1 MEPRAY
7 SASPV
12 GLNFLVVDSTWLR
25 GSVVLDPDLPI
36 SDVHADVQSLAVE
49 VSHSFNVFG
58 DLARVTAA
66 LPYSRA
72 EVTGMVFEQ
81 QGQAKRSGLANAL
94 FKLSVNLRG
103 NPAMSLEEFLVAPH
117 RTIVG
122 ASVSAVAPVG
132 QYYDTKLINIGT
144 HRWAFKPEIGISFP
158 KGSWYM
164 DAYAGAWLFTANR
177 DFYPGNATRTQDPVL
192 TIQGH
197 VTYEFRPR
205 LWVAV
210 DGTWYRGGSTRVDAA
225 DASPGL
231 NNSRAGVTVSMPVA
245 RSSVKVAYS
254 SGVTARVGG
263 NFRLISLAWQMSWLS
278 PRWAGR

>member
-12 GLNFLVVDSTWLR
+12 GLNFLVVGSTWLR

-36 SDVHADVQSLAVE
+36 SDVQADVQSFAVE
-49 VSHSFNVFG
+49 VSHSFNLFG
-58 DLARVTAA
+58 DLARATAV

-72 EVTGMVFEQ
+72 DVTGMVFEQ
-81 QGQAKRSGLANAL
+81 QEEAKRSGLANAL

-103 NPAMSLEEFLVAPH
+103 NPAMSPEEFLAAPH

-132 QYYDTKLINIGT
+132 QYYDTKLINLGT
-144 HRWAFKPEIGISFP
+144 HRWAFKPEMGISIP
-158 KGSWYM
+158 KGSWYL
-164 DAYAGAWLFTANR
+164 DAYVGAWFFTANR

-210 DGTWYRGGSTRVDAA
+210 DGTSYRGGSTRVDAA
-225 DASPGL
+225 NASPSL
-231 NNSRAGVTVSMPVA
+231 NNSRAGLTASMPVA
-245 RSSVKVAYS
+245 RYSVKVTYS

-263 NFRLISLAWQMSWLS
+263 NFRLISVAWQMSWLS
-278 PRWAGR
+278 PRWTGR

>member
-12 GLNFLVVDSTWLR
+12 GLNFLVVGSTWLR

-36 SDVHADVQSLAVE
+36 SNVQADVQSLAVGIE
-49 VSHSFNVFG
+49 HTFNLFG
-58 DLARVTAA
+58 DLGRVVAA
-66 LPYSRA
+66 LPYSQA
-72 EVTGMVFEQ
+72 DVTGMVFEQ
-81 QGQAKRSGLANAL
+81 QGEAKRSGLANAL

-103 NPAMSLEEFLVAPH
+103 NPAMSLEEFLAAPH

-122 ASVSAVAPVG
+122 ASVSAIAPVG
-132 QYYDTKLINIGT
+132 QYYETKLINIGT
-144 HRWAFKPEIGISFP
+144 NRWAFKPEMCISFP
-158 KGSWYM
+158 KGSWYV
-164 DAYAGAWLFTANR
+164 DGYVGAWFFTANR
-177 DFYPGNATRTQDPVL
+177 DFYPGNSTRTQDPVL

-197 VTYEFRPR
+197 VTYEFRPH

-210 DGTWYRGGSTRVDAA
+210 DGTSYRGGSTRVDRA
-225 DASPGL
+225 DESPSL
-231 NNSRAGVTVSMPVA
+231 NNSRAGVTLSMPVA
-245 RSSVKVAYS
+245 RYSVKVAYS

-263 NFRLISLAWQMSWLS
+263 NFRLISVAWQMSWLS